1 MLVCRAIA
9 RWAAALLIIVATNR
23 ANAGEDQSP
32 SSPDRESQFHE
43 TVAPFVTQFCGD
55 CHSGSKAEKGLRLT
69 DFQSAQSLIDNR
81 TALEKNR
88 RKTARSHDMPP
99 KDAPQPSPQQYDAV
113 VQLLGDIQAE
123 ATRNAPH
130 DPGRVT
136 IRRLNRAEY
145 NNTIRDL
152 LGIDFHPADDFPADD
167 VGYGFDNNGDV
178 LSLTPLLLEK
188 YLTSAEKA
196 VNLALEHDP
205 AKSPSEP
212 YRRIMIA
219 DPSKLGP
226 AEAARQIVR
235 HFADRAFR
243 RPIDDEDL
251 NRLMQLFAP
260 TTRIN
265 RSSRNFNLF

>member
-1 MLVCRAIA
+1 ML
-9 RWAAALLIIVATNR
+9 
-23 ANAGEDQSP
+23 
-32 SSPDRESQFHE
+32 
-43 TVAPFVTQFCGD
+43 
-55 CHSGSKAEKGLRLT
+55 
-69 DFQSAQSLIDNR
+69 
-81 TALEKNR
+81 
-88 RKTARSHDMPP
+88 RSH
-99 KDAPQPSPQQYDAV
+99 QPQQYDAV
-113 VQLLGDIQAE
+113 VKLLGDIQTE
-123 ATRNAPH
+123 ATQNAPH
-130 DPGRVT
+130 DPGHVT

-226 AEAARQIVR
+226 AEAARQIIR
-235 HFADRAFR
+235 RFADRAYR

-251 NRLMQLFAP
+251 NRLMQLFAATNANQPFEQKLQPVLTAILVSPRFSVPRRNSIRRPPIRKPRARSTIGNSPRAYRISCGAACP
-260 TTRIN
+260 TTNFSISPAAANCALNFQRKCVACCTTQN
-265 RSSRNFNLF
+265 RKHWSKTSPTNGSKLAG